1 MYNACSTRSK
11 LQNSIEKHTSILEQ
25 LQSAYKELRNWKI
38 LGKRYIQKDIDDMNN
53 NRMTLIDEFVRIRS
67 QCKCLGEIFN
77 SLDDKK

>member
-38 LGKRYIQKDIDDMNN
+38 LGKRYSK
-53 NRMTLIDEFVRIRS
+53 
-67 QCKCLGEIFN
+67 GY
-77 SLDDKK
+77 